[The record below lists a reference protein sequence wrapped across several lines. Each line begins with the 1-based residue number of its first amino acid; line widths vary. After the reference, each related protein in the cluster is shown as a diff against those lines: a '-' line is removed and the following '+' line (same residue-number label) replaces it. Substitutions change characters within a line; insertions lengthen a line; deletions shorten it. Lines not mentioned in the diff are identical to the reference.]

1 MISQLTVYIP
11 NEPGKL
17 RTVAKVLSDAGVN
30 MHALVI
36 ADSTEFGIVRIVCD
50 TPIKAAE
57 ALTEA
62 GLRASVAP
70 VIAVKV
76 PNEPGGLAK
85 LLEFCDQADL
95 NIEYGYC
102 FLTADDVAVD
112 VLKIE
117 AEGTEAKLTGAGFEL
132 VSAKDLYATD

>member
-1 MISQLTVYIP
+1 MV
-11 NEPGKL
+11 
-17 RTVAKVLSDAGVN
+17 R
-30 MHALVI
+30 HAECQACGLEAH
-36 ADSTEFGIVRIVCD
+36 AD
-50 TPIKAAE
+50 IKAAE

-85 LLEFCDQADL
+85 LLEFCDEADL

-132 VSAKDLYATD
+132 VSAADLYATD